1 MMLSCKDVTRLI
13 SESMDR
19 SLPLG
24 KRVGVRLHLLI
35 CKFCV
40 RYERQLLLI
49 RETVRRLVATEETAG
64 GPLRGTPVG
73 GGEGADPESPRKP
86 VIPSE
91 RGPIRGTLRTDGS
104 PPTPAGPLKRFP
116 AEASATNR
124 HREEE
129 PCILSGEEG
138 RRMRSRTTRRDFLRM
153 MGAAAG
159 VAVGATLP
167 GILGGRLAISGSFT
181 VPAEAADGS
190 APASIRVYSA
200 EKGNYVMTQTVV
212 KTKEEWKKALTP
224 EQYHI
229 LREKGTER
237 AFTGKYD
244 KNHEH
249 GVYRCAACGLDLYR
263 SEEKYDSGTGWP
275 SFTAP
280 IAASNVLTRPDNSF
294 FSQRTEVLCPRCGGH
309 LGHVFDDGPKPT
321 GKRYCMNSAALQ
333 FVATAK

>member
-1 MMLSCKDVTRLI
+1 
-13 SESMDR
+13 
-19 SLPLG
+19 
-24 KRVGVRLHLLI
+24 
-35 CKFCV
+35 
-40 RYERQLLLI
+40 
-49 RETVRRLVATEETAG
+49 
-64 GPLRGTPVG
+64 
-73 GGEGADPESPRKP
+73 
-86 VIPSE
+86 
-91 RGPIRGTLRTDGS
+91 
-104 PPTPAGPLKRFP
+104 
-116 AEASATNR
+116 
-124 HREEE
+124 
-129 PCILSGEEG
+129 
-138 RRMRSRTTRRDFLRM
+138 M

-159 VAVGATLP
+159 VAVGAAHSGFP
-167 GILGGRLAISGSFT
+167 GGRLALSGGFT
-181 VPAEAADGS
+181 APAGAAEGS
-190 APASIRVYSA
+190 APAQIRVYSA
-200 EKGNYVMTQTVV
+200 EKGNYVMTETVV
-212 KTKEEWKKALTP
+212 KTNAEWKKALTP

-237 AFTGKYD
+237 AFSGKYD
-244 KNHEH
+244 MHHEH

>member
-1 MMLSCKDVTRLI
+1 
-13 SESMDR
+13 
-19 SLPLG
+19 
-24 KRVGVRLHLLI
+24 
-35 CKFCV
+35 
-40 RYERQLLLI
+40 
-49 RETVRRLVATEETAG
+49 
-64 GPLRGTPVG
+64 
-73 GGEGADPESPRKP
+73 
-86 VIPSE
+86 
-91 RGPIRGTLRTDGS
+91 
-104 PPTPAGPLKRFP
+104 
-116 AEASATNR
+116 
-124 HREEE
+124 
-129 PCILSGEEG
+129 
-138 RRMRSRTTRRDFLRM
+138 MRSRTTRRKFLRM

-159 VAVGATLP
+159 LAVGAAIP
-167 GILGGRLAISGSFT
+167 GFLGGRLVLSDGFT
-181 VPAEAADGS
+181 VPAGAAEQMK
-190 APASIRVYSA
+190 PAQIKVYSV
-200 EKGNYVMTQTVV
+200 EKGTHVMTQTVV

-244 KNHEH
+244 KHHEH
-249 GVYRCAACGLDLYR
+249 GVYRCAACSLDLYR

-280 IAASNVLTRPDNSF
+280 IAPENVSTRPDNSF